1 MSELWQIYEQSMKE
15 SKRKINKIKRLERQR
30 REQMKKDNIVLIG
43 MPGVGKSTVGV
54 ILAKILG
61 YQFVDADLV
70 IQKEEG
76 KLLKDIIAEKGT
88 DGFIQVENRVNSNLQ
103 VHESVVATGGSVV
116 YGTEA
121 MEHLSEIGTV
131 VYLKQSLRKLERR
144 LRNIKNRGV
153 VLRPGQTLKDLVDYR
168 APYYEKYADLIVD
181 EENLDIRGVVE
192 RIVSALESVE

>member
-1 MSELWQIYEQSMKE
+1 MSELWQIYEDSIKE

-30 REQMKKDNIVLIG
+30 QEQMKKDNIVLIG

-121 MEHLSEIGTV
+121 MEHLCEIGTV

-153 VLRPGQTLKDLVDYR
+153 VLRTGQTLKDLYR
-168 APYYEKYADLIVD
+168 ERTVLYEKYADIVVD
-181 EENLDIRGVVE
+181 ESDLNVE
-192 RIVSALESVE
+192 QTVEAVIAALKR

>member
-1 MSELWQIYEQSMKE
+1 MSELWQIYEDSMKE

-30 REQMKKDNIVLIG
+30 QEQMKKDNIVLIG

-153 VLRPGQTLKDLVDYR
+153 VLRPGQTLKDLYR
-168 APYYEKYADLIVD
+168 ERTVLYEKYADIVVD
-181 EENLDIRGVVE
+181 ESDLNVE
-192 RIVSALESVE
+192 QTVEAVIDALKR

>member
-1 MSELWQIYEQSMKE
+1 MSELWQIYEESMKE

-30 REQMKKDNIVLIG
+30 QEQMKKDNIVLIG

-116 YGTEA
+116 YGKEA

-153 VLRPGQTLKDLVDYR
+153 VLRPGQTLKDLYR
-168 APYYEKYADLIVD
+168 ERTVLYEKYADIVVD
-181 EENLDIRGVVE
+181 ESDLNVE
-192 RIVSALESVE
+192 QTVEAVIDALKR

>member
-1 MSELWQIYEQSMKE
+1 MSELWQIYEESMKE

-30 REQMKKDNIVLIG
+30 QEQMKKDNIVLIG

-88 DGFIQVENRVNSNLQ
+88 DGFIQVENRVNSTLQ

-116 YGTEA
+116 YGKEA

-153 VLRPGQTLKDLVDYR
+153 VLRPGQTLKDLYR
-168 APYYEKYADLIVD
+168 ERTVLYEKYADIVVD
-181 EENLDIRGVVE
+181 ESDLNVE
-192 RIVSALESVE
+192 QTVEAVIDALKR